1 MKKVITVLCVI
12 ALTLALGISMSSAA
26 GKPAS
31 SYTLTVASS
40 NPASGVAITV
50 SPADKSGLSNGTT
63 QFTRSYNSGTA
74 VNLTAPATASGNNF
88 SKWQKGSVDYA
99 TTASI
104 SVTMTANTTMTAVY
118 VTPPTSSN
126 YKVLAWNDLGMHCAC
141 PGAET
146 FLILPPFNTIRAQV
160 FQYGPNDPVVVSSGV
175 NVTYSMLDNNE
186 NDNYLINTDPY
197 YKNIIAF
204 SPKMFPGYQPV
215 VNGKIVS
222 ISGAGLAGNMTY
234 NATPKAYEVVG
245 VPAFPVPTGTS
256 SDVMNDPFSTSN
268 PKRTPYLTAQIKV
281 TNTAGTVLATTNTT
295 VPVAFGGCC
304 PCHLKLA
311 SANGYTADPRGSFNY
326 MGKLHATKASTG
338 RTASKIDFSLIDPD
352 GDGIGGP
359 IRCSVCH
366 WDPAMGETAAP
377 GLAKVWPNYKILAGA
392 GFTSADVKVSQYSFS
407 DVLHSFHS
415 QSSVVLT
422 QFDANIA
429 KNCYNCHPGNM
440 TGDSFNCYRGAMK
453 SASIYCFDCHGDLN
467 QRVAAGSMTQPWQQS
482 TLPTCNNPSPNI
494 TTAWTGKCHDSR
506 LYPTPG
512 TWDNGLFGKFINSRG
527 HKGSILCSTCH
538 GSPHAEAPSTLAQD
552 QTQLKNAQSDA
563 KPLGVC
569 TYCHPNKSSSYGV
582 PPHGNITK

>member
-1 MKKVITVLCVI
+1 
-12 ALTLALGISMSSAA
+12 
-26 GKPAS
+26 
-31 SYTLTVASS
+31 LTVASS

-50 SPADKSGLSNGTT
+50 SPNDNGGLGNGSTP
-63 QFTRSYNSGTA
+63 FTRTYNSGTS
-74 VNLTAPATASGNNF
+74 VTLTAPATASGNNF
-88 SKWQKGSVDYA
+88 SKWQKGGVDYA
-99 TTASI
+99 TTAST
-104 SVTMTANTTMTAVY
+104 SVSMTANTTMTAVY
-118 VTPPTSSN
+118 VTQTVSN
-126 YKVLAWNDLGMHCAC
+126 YKVLAYNDLGMHCAC
-141 PGAET
+141 PGSET
-146 FLILPPFNTIRAQV
+146 FLVLPPFNTIRAQV
-160 FQYGPNDPVVVSSGV
+160 FQYGGNDPVVVSSGV

-204 SPKMFPGYQPV
+204 APKMFPGYQPV
-215 VNGKIVS
+215 VNGKVNS
-222 ISGAGLAGNMTY
+222 LSNAGLAGNMTY
-234 NATPKAYEVVG
+234 NATPMAWEVVG

-256 SDVMNDPFSTSN
+256 SDVMNDPFSSAN

-281 TNTAGTVLATTNTT
+281 TDSVSGTVLATANTT

-304 PCHLKLA
+304 PCHLRLA

-326 MGKLHATKASTG
+326 MGKLHATVASAG
-338 RTASKIDFSLIDPD
+338 RTVSKIDFSLIDVD
-352 GDGIGGP
+352 GDGVGGP
-359 IRCSVCH
+359 IRCSICH
-366 WDPAMGETAAP
+366 WDPAMGESVAP
-377 GLAKVWPNYKILAGA
+377 GFLNSNGTLNTTTWPNLKILAGA
-392 GFTSADVKVSQYSFS
+392 NFTISDMKVSQYSFS
-407 DVLHSFHS
+407 DVLHTFHS
-415 QSSVVLT
+415 QDNIVLT
-422 QFDANIA
+422 QYDANIA

-440 TGDSFNCYRGAMK
+440 TGDNFNCYRGAMK

-538 GSPHAEAPSTLAQD
+538 GSPHAEAPSTLPQD
-552 QTQLKNAQSDA
+552 QTQLINAQGDT

-582 PPHGNITK
+582 PPHGKITR